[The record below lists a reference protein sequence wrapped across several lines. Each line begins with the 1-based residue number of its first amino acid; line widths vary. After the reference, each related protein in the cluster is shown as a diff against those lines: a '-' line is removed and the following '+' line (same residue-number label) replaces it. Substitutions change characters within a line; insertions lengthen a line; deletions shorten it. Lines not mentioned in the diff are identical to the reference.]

1 MFSIRKK
8 MYKPASFYE
17 YACVLLEV
25 PENVQKAVCILA
37 NDIDPDIVNVDEGG
51 IEDNPHIT
59 VLYGVGD
66 DLDLSKYFTKPILM
80 KTDTKITYF
89 DNDKTSVAK
98 VDIICPE
105 LKDIH
110 LLMKSKESN
119 QHEYEYHPH
128 MTIAFLN
135 KGKRLENDGFVH
147 FSWIQKHIS
156 LRKNGLLDKYVL

>member
-1 MFSIRKK
+1 

-17 YACVLLEV
+17 FACVLLEV
-25 PENVQKAVCILA
+25 PENVQRAVCILA
-37 NDIDPDIVNVDEGG
+37 NDIDPDIINVDEGG

-59 VLYGVGD
+59 VLYGVND
-66 DLDLSKYFTKPILM
+66 NLELNKYFSKPFLV
-80 KTDTKITYF
+80 KTDTKISYF
-89 DNDKTSVAK
+89 DNDTTTVAK
-98 VDIICPE
+98 VDIISPE

-119 QHEYEYHPH
+119 QDSHEYYHPH
-128 MTIAFLN
+128 MTIAYLK
-135 KGKRLENDGFVH
+135 KGARLENDGFVH